1 MGGRRRNLLVLLF
14 VVGLVVASALVVI
27 NKPTRLGLD
36 LRGGTELVYQGRPTP
51 QNPDIE
57 GGDIDRS
64 IEIIRD
70 RTDSLGV
77 AEPEI
82 SRIGEDSV
90 RVGLPDV
97 QNADRAIAQV
107 GDTAQ
112 MFFYDWEPNVI
123 PNPNATADPAESPFP
138 RLYDAVQLASQQPP
152 ECSEDECTTNGPT
165 YYL

>member
-82 SRIGEDSV
+82 SQIGTDSV

-97 QNADRAIAQV
+97 QNAERAIAQV

-112 MFFYDWEPNVI
+112 LHFYDWEPNVI
-123 PNPNATADPAESPFP
+123 ANPNATSADPSESPF
-138 RLYDAVQLASQQPP
+138 
-152 ECSEDECTTNGPT
+152 
-165 YYL
+165 